1 MAMDSQIGVVF
12 MIMIFLL
19 FINAWLMFQV
29 YF

>member
-19 FINAWLMFQV
+19 FINAWLMLQV